1 MKKIAFFVEGP
12 TEADFVKAYLKEVTS
27 QRGLI
32 TVKEFTGGKSST
44 RVYTQ
49 TYSDN
54 AGSDY
59 MVDIYV
65 SGADNRVNSDIL
77 DNLPSL
83 VASGFAAAVGLRD
96 LRGQKTDGSMFSLAD
111 LAGVERASHRIF
123 AGKNPPVHSVI
134 AVMEIETW
142 FMAETNHYPV
152 IDPSLTQALITSN
165 AGSLGV
171 NPYIDDLTQVAQP
184 AETLNDIY
192 HLAGKAYSKDAAHRQ
207 RTINALDYANL
218 YVNVPARLVKFDEFK
233 RIVDSLL

>member
-12 TEADFVKAYLKEVTS
+12 TEADFVKWYLKKVTS

-32 TVKEFTGGKSST
+32 TVKEFSGGKST
-44 RVYTQ
+44 PRVYTQ

-59 MVDIYV
+59 FVDIYV

-77 DNLPSL
+77 DNLSSL
-83 VASGFAAAVGLRD
+83 ATSGFSAVIGLRD

-111 LAGVERASHRIF
+111 LPGVERANQLLFS
-123 AGKNPPVHSVI
+123 GKTPPVTPIV

-142 FMAETNHYPV
+142 FMAETNHYPK
-152 IDPSLTQALITSN
+152 IDPSLTQALITAK
-165 AGSLGV
+165 AGVLGV
-171 NPYIDDLTQVAQP
+171 NPYTDDLTQVAQP
-184 AETLNDIY
+184 AEKLNDIY
-192 HLAGKAYSKDAAHRQ
+192 HLVGKAYGKSAAHRQ

-218 YVNVPARLVKFDEFK
+218 YNNVPARLVKFDEFVK
-233 RIVDSLL
+233 IVDSQF